1 MSTASVLKAVRLTHL
16 YIGVFVAPAILFFAL
31 TGALQTFS
39 LHEPGKGT
47 PYKPAASYKPAQW
60 IVVLGQIHKNQTPVV
75 NKPKPPAPKAP
86 DHAGDHPAEKEAPKP
101 AAPAAPPA
109 PQHNPMPLKYFF
121 LLVSISLF
129 VSTFSGVY
137 MAYRYSR
144 NKIAITTL
152 LGLGTVIPVLMTV
165 L

>member
-1 MSTASVLKAVRLTHL
+1 MSTASVLKAMRLTHL

-60 IVVLGQIHKNQTPVV
+60 IVILGQIHKNQTPVV
-75 NKPKPPAPKAP
+75 NKPKPPAPKAV
-86 DHAGDHPAEKEAPKP
+86 DHANEKSQAPVSVASP
-101 AAPAAPPA
+101 APPPVA
-109 PQHNPMPLKYFF
+109 PHNPMPLKYFF
-121 LLVSISLF
+121 LLVAISLF
-129 VSTFSGVY
+129 VSTFSGIY
-137 MAYRYSR
+137 MAYKYSR
-144 NKIAITTL
+144 NRIAITAL
-152 LGLGTVIPVLMTV
+152 LILGAVIPVLMTV